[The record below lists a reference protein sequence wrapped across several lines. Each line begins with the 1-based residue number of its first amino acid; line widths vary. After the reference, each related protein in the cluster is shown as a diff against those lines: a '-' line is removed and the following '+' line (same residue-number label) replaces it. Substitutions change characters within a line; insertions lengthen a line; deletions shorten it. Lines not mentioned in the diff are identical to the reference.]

1 MSDGVSRQG
10 GPGIGGG
17 LAAGRHRAI
26 PIAAEALQR
35 TSAIDCISCGRPVTT
50 TLVVESGRLYCSP
63 ACAASPEAMVP
74 GRYLG

>member
-17 LAAGRHRAI
+17 SAAGRHRAI
-26 PIAAEALQR
+26 PVAAVVASAAL
-35 TSAIDCISCGRPVTT
+35 DCISCGRPVTT
-50 TLVVESGRLYCSP
+50 TLVVESGRLYCSSV
-63 ACAASPEAMVP
+63 CAASPEAMVP

>member
-26 PIAAEALQR
+26 PVAAAVLQR
-35 TSAIDCISCGRPVTT
+35 AALDCLSCGRPVTT
-50 TLVVESGRLYCSP
+50 TLVVESGRLYCSS

-74 GRYLG
+74 GQYLG

>member
-1 MSDGVSRQG
+1 MSVGVSRQG

-26 PIAAEALQR
+26 PAAAAVLARAAL
-35 TSAIDCISCGRPVTT
+35 DCISCGRPLTT
-50 TLVVESGRLYCSP
+50 SLVFESGRLYCSS
-63 ACAASPEAMVP
+63 ACAAAPEAVVP

>member
-26 PIAAEALQR
+26 PVAAAVV
-35 TSAIDCISCGRPVTT
+35 AGAAAVDCISCGRQVTT
-50 TLVVESGRLYCSP
+50 TLVVESGRLYCSS

-74 GRYLG
+74 GQYLG